1 MGNNYITE
9 EITKGI
15 VTYLDDETFI
25 IDSLDKDVCFLV
37 GKVNSSNIHYHYDT
51 NKENDSE
58 NNEKSKRLAIGD
70 KVSVFSEVCSPYL
83 GTWHIYSLDSKENT
97 DSVVDINCFKKAD
110 EELAYLKS
118 FENNFLVNGK
128 RLKGIAYAD
137 DNHNCWNF
145 KYSDYENIT
154 IPYED
159 HTFHHHY
166 YTDCLHDGEE
176 YSLLIGSFMTGYSL
190 EHCCI
195 FSPIYDKNKES
206 DLVKQKK

>member
-1 MGNNYITE
+1 MGHDYIKE

-15 VTYLDDETFI
+15 VTYLDDEIII
-25 IDSLDKDVCFLV
+25 IDNLDKDVCFLV
-37 GKVNSSNIHYHYDT
+37 GKVDSSNIHYHYDT

-70 KVSVFSEVCSPYL
+70 KVSVFSEVCYPYL

-137 DNHNCWNF
+137 DNHNCWIF
-145 KYSDYENIT
+145 KYSDYDKT

-159 HTFHHHY
+159 HTFYHHY
-166 YTDCLHDGEE
+166 YTDCLQDGKE
-176 YSLLIGSFMTGYSL
+176 YSLLVGHFMTGYSF
-190 EHCCI
+190 EYCCI

-206 DLVKQKK
+206 DFVKQKK

>member
-145 KYSDYENIT
+145 KYSDYKNKT

-159 HTFHHHY
+159 HTLGFHY
-166 YTDCLHDGEE
+166 YLNCLQDGEE
-176 YSLLIGSFMTGYSL
+176 CSLLVGHFMTGYSL
-190 EHCCI
+190 ESCCI

>member
-1 MGNNYITE
+1 MGNDYIKE
-9 EITKGI
+9 VITKGI
-15 VTYLDDETFI
+15 VSYLDDETII

-37 GKVNSSNIHYHYDT
+37 GKVDSSNIHYHYD
-51 NKENDSE
+51 SE
-58 NNEKSKRLAIGD
+58 NNENQKRLAIGD
-70 KVSVFSEVCSPYL
+70 KVSVFSEVCYPFL
-83 GTWHIYSLDSKENT
+83 GTWHIYSLDNKENA

-137 DNHNCWNF
+137 DINNCWIF
-145 KYSDYENIT
+145 KYSDYDKT

-159 HTFHHHY
+159 HTFYHHY
-166 YTDCLHDGEE
+166 YTDCLQDGKE
-176 YSLLIGSFMTGYSL
+176 YSLLVGSFITGYSA
-190 EHCCI
+190 EPCCI

-206 DLVKQKK
+206 DFVKQKK

>member
-1 MGNNYITE
+1 MGNNYIKE

-15 VTYLDDETFI
+15 VTYLDDETII

-70 KVSVFSEVCSPYL
+70 KVSVFSEVCYPYL

-137 DNHNCWNF
+137 DINNCWNF
-145 KYSDYENIT
+145 KCSDYDKT
-154 IPYED
+154 IPYGD
-159 HTFHHHY
+159 HTLGFHY
-166 YTDCLHDGEE
+166 YLNCLQDGEE
-176 YSLLIGSFMTGYSL
+176 CSLLVGHFMTGYSL
-190 EHCCI
+190 ESCCI